1 MALMILVNTPGN
13 DRTTYW
19 PLQHAQ
25 WDGWT
30 PTDVV
35 FPSFL
40 WIVGV
45 AMTLSLG
52 RRLAAG
58 ASRMSLFLQALR
70 RAAIIFTLG
79 LIVYAYP
86 NFNLSTQRLLG
97 VLQRIAICYLIAVA
111 IFLTTGLRGQILWI
125 GGLMTAYWMLMTLAP
140 VPGYGPGNLSVEG
153 NFSHYI
159 DRLVLGAHN
168 YASTRT
174 WDPEG
179 VVSTLPAIATALF
192 GVLAGR
198 LLATAKSLAEKTTW
212 MFFYGNLLIFGGIVV
227 SAWLPINKKLWSDS
241 FSLFMAGL
249 DFVLLAMFLWLVDG
263 LGYKRIV
270 RPFVILGMNAIV
282 VYMASELIEEVFD
295 AVKMTSGGKLVNLH
309 EWLYVTVFQP
319 LASPMNASLMYAVAY
334 VLSMFLIAW
343 VMYRRGWFVRI

>member
-227 SAWLPINKKLWSDS
+227 SAWLPINKKLWTSS
-241 FSLFMAGL
+241 
-249 DFVLLAMFLWLVDG
+249 FVLVAGGYSFLLLAAFYQVIDVWKFQKWAL
-263 LGYKRIV
+263 
-270 RPFVILGMNAIV
+270 PFVWIGVNPITIYFGGRFIDFEGLAKLFVGGPVGAWFGD
-282 VYMASELIEEVFD
+282 YSELVLALTTLGF
-295 AVKMTSGGKLVNLH
+295 GFLFLRF
-309 EWLYVTVFQP
+309 LYQRKI
-319 LASPMNASLMYAVAY
+319 
-334 VLSMFLIAW
+334 FLR
-343 VMYRRGWFVRI
+343 V